1 METLKRT
8 KVRGSLKGTLQVP
21 GDKSISHRSVM
32 IGSLAN
38 GTTRVSGF
46 LPGADCLSTIAC
58 FRKMGIDIDRN
69 GRDVTMPFD
78 QMVEECAFTGRRDA
92 PLILA
97 HFAVDRMRTLLRE
110 IRENEARRAAL

>member
-1 METLKRT
+1 MAAQKRNGVFDT
-8 KVRGSLKGTLQVP
+8 AIGKAL
-21 GDKSISHRSVM
+21 SVCEKRA
-32 IGSLAN
+32 LL
-38 GTTRVSGF
+38 R
-46 LPGADCLSTIAC
+46 L
-58 FRKMGIDIDRN
+58 N

-110 IRENEARRAAL
+110 IRETCFRRETPYALLDAGKNFEEEWIPLMAVSGMI